1 MSLKAILAVSTA
13 MSAYGSYQQGK
24 MQKEMNAYN
33 AKIAMQNK
41 IIAAEKAELNKQALR
56 RKLRKVQGS
65 TIVGY
70 AKAGVHVAE
79 GTPID
84 LFEENAILAKMDE
97 LMIDY
102 NADLEARGYQVKA
115 DTATFTGEAALRSAK
130 MKAAGSLIT
139 GYGTY
144 QYGKEIGIFS

>member
-56 RKLRKVQGS
+56 RKLR
-65 TIVGY
+65 
-70 AKAGVHVAE
+70 
-79 GTPID
+79 
-84 LFEENAILAKMDE
+84 
-97 LMIDY
+97 
-102 NADLEARGYQVKA
+102 
-115 DTATFTGEAALRSAK
+115 
-130 MKAAGSLIT
+130 
-139 GYGTY
+139 
-144 QYGKEIGIFS
+144 